1 VTSQQRAKRRIAK
14 AYWRL
19 ANPVAR
25 SASEFV
31 PCWVVLETTGHRSGK
46 RRQVPLARGPV
57 DGSTAW
63 LISIHGLHSAYAQ
76 NIAADP
82 RVRLKLHGRWRDGTA
97 ALTPLDDA
105 VLSRFSWYALAGAQT
120 LGVEPRL
127 IQIELK

>member
-14 AYWRL
+14 AYWCFS
-19 ANPVAR
+19 NPVAR
-25 SASEFV
+25 SAAEFA
-31 PCWVVLETTGHRSGK
+31 PWWVVLETTGHRSGK
-46 RRQVPLARGPV
+46 GRQVPLARGPV

-63 LISIHGLHSAYAQ
+63 LISIHGLHSAYAR

-97 ALTPLDDA
+97 ALTPLDDGI
-105 VLSRFSWYALAGAQT
+105 LSRFGCYALLGMQT

>member
-1 VTSQQRAKRRIAK
+1 MTARQRTKRRIAK
-14 AYWRL
+14 ATASSTHW
-19 ANPVAR
+19 AR
-25 SASEFV
+25 SAAGFA

-63 LISIHGLHSAYAQ
+63 LVSIHGLHSAYALLG
-76 NIAADP
+76 
-82 RVRLKLHGRWRDGTA
+82 V
-97 ALTPLDDA
+97 
-105 VLSRFSWYALAGAQT
+105 QT